1 MIYESK
7 LGISMGPIQ
16 NQGACNAKRPC
27 PPTARPTGGTG
38 SMRATRR
45 SAARSTGCWRC
56 ETWKFHGESMSM
68 VIFPLKMVIF
78 PLKMMIFP
86 LKIVISQSKL
96 AKKTQSTRSF
106 TLPWHLPPSF
116 GQPRHCWR
124 WCWWWWSPPLPP
136 PQG

>member
-78 PLKMMIFP
+78 PLKMMISHSYVSLP
-86 LKIVISQSKL
+86 EGKL
-96 AKKTQSTRSF
+96 HK
-106 TLPWHLPPSF
+106 LP
-116 GQPRHCWR
+116 
-124 WCWWWWSPPLPP
+124 
-136 PQG
+136 